1 MKNPSKTKR
10 KFDRIVGGALIA
22 DETKDINM
30 PPEKSIIMNT
40 KAMILNGEMS
50 VELSDYTGIKENGK
64 TKARLDNKYPRVLVS
79 NKLDEKASIE
89 AVEKYMQEKGIKSI
103 KDIIMEQELEVKGIS
118 IAEDGTIIRREKA
131 SAMEIG
137 D

>member
-1 MKNPSKTKR
+1 MKNPRKTREFNK
-10 KFDRIVGGALIA
+10 IAGGALIA
-22 DETKDINM
+22 DETKNIDM
-30 PPEKSIIMNT
+30 PPKTAIIMNT
-40 KAMILNGEMS
+40 NAIVLNGEMNI
-50 VELSDYTGIKENGK
+50 ELSDYTGIKENGK

-89 AVEKYMQEKGIKSI
+89 AVKKYMQEKGIKSI
-103 KDIIMEQELEVKGIS
+103 KDIIDGQELEAKGIS
-118 IAEDGTIIRREKA
+118 IAEDGTIIREKA